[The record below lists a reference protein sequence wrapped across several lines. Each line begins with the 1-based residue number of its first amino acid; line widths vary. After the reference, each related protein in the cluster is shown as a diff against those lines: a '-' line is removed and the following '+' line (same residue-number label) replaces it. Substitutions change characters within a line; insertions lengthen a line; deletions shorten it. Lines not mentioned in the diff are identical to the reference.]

1 MSLHEKRLG
10 AFLLAAA
17 LAVAVTTDAQARFG
31 GGGGG
36 GGMHMGGFGGG
47 GGMRMGG
54 FGGGAMRIGGFGG
67 GAMRMGNFGGGG
79 MRFGPSHNIGAFRPG
94 AGAFTARSFHVGARS
109 YTGINH
115 GLGARS
121 FAGSVGHSAAARNIG
136 RAAVGAGAL
145 GAGHFA
151 NNALGRN
158 THFVNNAFAHNN
170 WNHQPF
176 HGAFPR
182 PFPGFRGWYGY
193 GWYGPVFWPFA
204 YDILFVDLF
213 WPWYYDYPF
222 WAYGYPD
229 IYGGLFWPYGY
240 DDLAGYLPPGPG
252 PVVYGGGGP
261 AVRGAYARGTW
272 SESRQAEVTGQI
284 NQSCGEDSK
293 EVAGWPI
300 DRIEQVVTPTADQRT
315 LLDDL
320 SNASIRAAQ
329 AIKEACPT
337 SVAFAPTGRLD
348 AMQKR
353 ISGMVQAIDIVAP
366 SLDKFYDSLTDEQKA
381 RLNAAGDQTG
391 KNRSLANCGAVSSA
405 TQWPGER
412 IEKAVRPDAQQQAK
426 LDALKTAMANAADQ
440 LSKSCPSSLPATP
453 SARLS
458 AISMRLNTMLDSV
471 KSVRGALDDFY
482 GSLNDEQKAQ
492 FNLIGRQQ
500 QSTQKQS

>member
-1 MSLHEKRLG
+1 MSRREKALIG
-10 AFLLAAA
+10 AVLLASA
-17 LAVAVTTDAQARFG
+17 LTFAVTTDAQARFG

-36 GGMHMGGFGGG
+36 GGMRMGGFGGG

-54 FGGGAMRIGGFGG
+54 FGGGAMRMGGFGG
-67 GAMRMGNFGGGG
+67 GAMRMGSFGGGG
-79 MRFGPSHNIGAFRPG
+79 MRFSPSHMNSFRPG
-94 AGAFTARSFHVGARS
+94 AGAFTARSFQGRNFS
-109 YTGINH
+109 GINH
-115 GLGARS
+115 GLGAQH
-121 FAGSVGHSAAARNIG
+121 FTGNVGHSVAARNLG
-136 RAAVGAGAL
+136 HAAVGAGAV

-151 NNALGRN
+151 NNAFGRN

-176 HGAFPR
+176 HGSFPR

-204 YDILFVDLF
+204 YDILLVDLF

-261 AVRGAYARGTW
+261 AVRGAYARGTR

-300 DRIEQVVTPTADQRT
+300 DRIEQVVTPTADQRA
-315 LLDDL
+315 LLDDF
-320 SNASIRAAQ
+320 SNASLRAAQ

-337 SVAFAPTGRLD
+337 SIAFAPTGRLD

-353 ISGMVQAIDIVAP
+353 IAGMVQAIDIVAP
-366 SLDKFYDSLTDEQKA
+366 PLDKFYDSLTDEQKA
-381 RLNAAGDQTG
+381 RLNAASDQTG
-391 KNRSLANCGAVSSA
+391 KNRSLANCGAVSNA

-412 IEKAVRPDAQQQAK
+412 IERAVRPDAAQQAK

-453 SARLS
+453 PARLS

-482 GSLNDEQKAQ
+482 SSLSDEQKAQ

-500 QSTQKQS
+500 TAQKQS